1 MDDELTTDIIIDTSE
16 EASSSN
22 NNFTNKLFLS
32 NPISQP
38 TRSIELQDY
47 LIPSNELSEF
57 EKLAPDSSR
66 KFIEL
71 VISSHKYSLEDA
83 QQKNTLNREALNRLM
98 LIDQS
103 SFKDAETNRLI
114 RLQEVK
120 IRARGQIF
128 SLLIVG
134 MLIIGAVY
142 LAYLNHPW
150 VASVAL
156 GLILQVISSMFLQK
170 EQPKSQSNG
179 ETTRRHENDLSGDI

>member
-1 MDDELTTDIIIDTSE
+1 MDDELMTDISINNSE
-16 EASSSN
+16 EASNLN
-22 NNFTNKLFLS
+22 NHSTNTPFLS
-32 NPISQP
+32 HPIGQP

-47 LIPSNELSEF
+47 LIPSSELREF
-57 EKLAPDSSR
+57 ENLAAGSS
-66 KFIEL
+66 KEFVEL
-71 VISSHKYSLEDA
+71 VISSHRYSLEDA
-83 QQKNTLNREALNRLM
+83 QQKNIINREALNRLL

-142 LAYLNHPW
+142 LAYLDHPW
-150 VASVAL
+150 VASAAL

-170 EQPKSQSNG
+170 EQPKSQSNS
-179 ETTRRHENDLSGDI
+179 ETAGSHENDLSGDI